1 MENGEPLHPTSKA
14 DATLMGV
21 ADPDAVRI
29 VIVDKIPQPEA
40 YPVLMEA
47 ARTLKFLDES
57 TAGLTL
63 GSAILINRD
72 YAGHRRLIA
81 HELVHVGQYER
92 LGSIQGFLTAYL
104 AEVASSGYLNA
115 PMEQEAVT
123 REKLV
128 PHELLS

>member
-1 MENGEPLHPTSKA
+1 
-14 DATLMGV
+14 MGV
-21 ADPDAVRI
+21 ADPDAVRV

-40 YPVLMEA
+40 YPVLTEA

-63 GSAILINRD
+63 GSAILIKRE
-72 YAGHRRLIA
+72 YEGYRQLIA

-92 LGSIQGFLTAYL
+92 LGSIEAFLTAYL
-104 AEVASSGYLNA
+104 AEVASFGYLNA

-123 REKLV
+123 MEKQV